1 MPRQARIDTPAALH
15 HIIVRGI
22 ERRRIFQDDQDR
34 NGFVD
39 RLGNILSET
48 ATSCYAWVLLPNHV
62 HLLLRTGR
70 VPIATVM
77 RRLLTGYAVTYN
89 RRHRRHGHLFQNRYK
104 SVLCQEDPYLLE
116 LVRYIHLNP
125 LRAKIVSDLDG
136 LDSYPYAGHRVV
148 LGKEDYSWQ
157 DVDRVLSRFGD
168 KAGIA
173 RRRYREFVR
182 EGIKKGRRPELVRG
196 GWKRGIG
203 GWEET
208 GDGKAEGER
217 MKSDERILGDREFVE
232 DVLRASEEE
241 LERRYRLKAQ
251 GYDLERL
258 VCRVGEIMGIGS
270 KRIWGPGRYARVVEA
285 RSLFCYWAVRE
296 LGVSATELARRLGM
310 TQPAVSISV
319 KRGEN
324 LANTKGLT
332 LLDK

>member
-1 MPRQARIDTPAALH
+1 M
-15 HIIVRGI
+15 
-22 ERRRIFQDDQDR
+22 
-34 NGFVD
+34 D
-39 RLGNILSET
+39 RLGTVLSET

-104 SVLCQEDPYLLE
+104 SVLCQEEPYLLE

-125 LRAKIVSDLDG
+125 VRAKIVFNLAG

-148 LGKEDYSWQ
+148 LGKEGASWQ
-157 DVDRVLSRFGD
+157 DVNTVLSYFGGR
-168 KAGIA
+168 ASIA

-182 EGIKKGRRPELVRG
+182 EGMKEGRRPELVRG
-196 GWKRGIG
+196 GVRRGIS

-208 GDGKAEGER
+208 RDGKAEAVRIKG
-217 MKSDERILGDREFVE
+217 DERILGERGFIE

-241 LERRYRLKAQ
+241 LEQRYRLKTQ
-251 GYDLERL
+251 GYDLER
-258 VCRVGEIMGIGS
+258 VIRKVGEITGIEPD
-270 KRIWGPGRYARVVEA
+270 RIGAHGRYADVVEA
-285 RSLFCYWAVRE
+285 RSLLCYWAVRK
-296 LGVSATELARRLGM
+296 LGVSATDLAKKFGM

-324 LANTKGLT
+324 LANAKALK
-332 LLDK
+332 LFDE